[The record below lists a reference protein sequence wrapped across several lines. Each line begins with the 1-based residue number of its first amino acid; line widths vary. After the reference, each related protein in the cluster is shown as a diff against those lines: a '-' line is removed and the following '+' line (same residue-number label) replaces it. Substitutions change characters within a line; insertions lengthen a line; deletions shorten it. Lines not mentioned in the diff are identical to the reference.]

1 MNILTE
7 NHSNCP
13 ILPEM
18 ALSESRKQTKYMY
31 KQKDFLSHLK
41 TTLNAISIHVDDV
54 CFAFSYRCQVQ
65 SILPRTYT
73 VGIQGFS
80 LKYFQI
86 VLILKYCAMNASTK
100 IPGGLFIYVV
110 AFILNGLSYNIIS

>member
-1 MNILTE
+1 
-7 NHSNCP
+7 
-13 ILPEM
+13 
-18 ALSESRKQTKYMY
+18 MY
-31 KQKDFLSHLK
+31 KQKNFLSHLK

-54 CFAFSYRCQVQ
+54 CFAFSCRCQVQ

-73 VGIQGFS
+73 VSIQGFS

-110 AFILNGLSYNIIS
+110 AFILNGLSYNIISLFYGLPYLLPIKKKRSSFPRSYS